1 MPCRSVASAA
11 ALAVL
16 LAGPLASAHIDL
28 NVPPARHDDPLE
40 DQKDGPCGLPGS
52 PRSAD
57 PTVLQPGETVTIQW
71 DETIDHDSHYR
82 LAFLADG
89 EDFPLPAAF
98 DDFCDPAVDDWC
110 VADELADVVDGSYEF
125 DWVVP
130 DTPCDNC
137 TLQLIQVMYD
147 ADGLQENDFYY
158 DCADVVI
165 LDPDPSTSATT
176 GAGGGGDGGAGDG
189 GSSSGDGGS
198 SSGDGPTG
206 SGSGS
211 GSNGPTGSDAAGAGG
226 GAVAST
232 GSYNGVEPRVFPDEG
247 GCSVA
252 APGAAGRALLA
263 APIGLALAALGLRAL
278 GRGRARGARS
288 RGR

>member
-40 DQKDGPCGLPGS
+40 DQKDGPCGVAGS
-52 PRSAD
+52 PRSGN
-57 PTVLQPGETVTIQW
+57 PTVLQPGDTVTVQW

-89 EDFPLPAAF
+89 EEFPLPVAF

-147 ADGLQENDFYY
+147 GDGLQESDFYY

-189 GSSSGDGGS
+189 GSATSGDGGGS
-198 SSGDGPTG
+198 SSDGPTG
-206 SGSGS
+206 SGSGT

-232 GSYNGVEPRVFPDEG
+232 GSYNGAEPRVFPDEG

-252 APGAAGRALLA
+252 APGAGGRALLA
-263 APIGLALAALGLRAL
+263 APVAIALAALGLRGL
-278 GRGRARGARS
+278 RRARR
-288 RGR
+288 RER

>member
-11 ALAVL
+11 ALAIL
-16 LAGPLASAHIDL
+16 LAGPSASAHIDL
-28 NVPPARHDDPLE
+28 NNPPARHDDPLE
-40 DQKDGPCGLPGS
+40 DQKDGPCGVAGS
-52 PRSAD
+52 PRSGD
-57 PTVLQPGETVTIQW
+57 PTVLQPGQTLTITW

-82 LAFLADG
+82 LAFLTDG
-89 EDFPLPAAF
+89 EDFPLPVAF

-110 VADELADVVDGSYEF
+110 VADELADVVDGSYEYE
-125 DWVVP
+125 WVVP

-147 ADGLQENDFYY
+147 GDGLQESDFYY

-165 LDPDPSTSATT
+165 LDPDPSTSATS

-189 GSSSGDGGS
+189 GSATSGDGGGS
-198 SSGDGPTG
+198 SSDGPTG
-206 SGSGS
+206 SGSSSPS
-211 GSNGPTGSDAAGAGG
+211 GGDDAAGAGG

-232 GSYNGVEPRVFPDEG
+232 GSYSGAEPRVFPDEG

-252 APGAAGRALLA
+252 APGATGRALLA
-263 APIGLALAALGLRAL
+263 APLAMAIAALGLRGL
-278 GRGRARGARS
+278 RRTRR
-288 RGR
+288 RDR